1 MSIGIYW
8 SSSIRYEIERA
19 LENDENDDITCHLFS
34 RYNSFEDFDMLVAG
48 LIFSVFEAFK
58 M

>member
-1 MSIGIYW
+1 MKLK
-8 SSSIRYEIERA
+8 EQLLKLLKLP

-34 RYNSFEDFDMLVAG
+34 RYKSFEDFDMLVAG
-48 LIFSVFEAFK
+48 LIFSLFEAFK